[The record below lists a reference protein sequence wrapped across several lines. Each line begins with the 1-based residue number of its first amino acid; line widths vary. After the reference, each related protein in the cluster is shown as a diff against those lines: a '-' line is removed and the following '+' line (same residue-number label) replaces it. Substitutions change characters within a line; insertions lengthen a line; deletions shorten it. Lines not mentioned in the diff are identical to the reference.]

1 MHPGSKTV
9 LFLCTG
15 NYYRSRFAEEF
26 FNHRADAFRSIWTA
40 NSRGL
45 AIDRLGKNA
54 GAFSRVALKRLQ
66 DKGCLIRGVSRPPQL
81 CTTVDLANANH
92 IVALDR
98 IEHRPLMREIFPNWA
113 DRIEYWDVGDIGV
126 AAPEVALASIEQRI
140 ETLILRI
147 PRR

>member
-1 MHPGSKTV
+1 MQAGSKTV

-15 NYYRSRFAEEF
+15 NYYRSRFAEEL
-26 FNHRADAFRSIWTA
+26 FNDRAQGFGSVWRAI
-40 NSRGL
+40 SRGL

-66 DKGCLIRGVSRPPQL
+66 DRGCIIHGSNRSPQQ
-81 CTTVDLANANH
+81 CTSADLANANH

-98 IEHRPLMREIFPNWA
+98 LEHRALVQELFPAWA
-113 DRIEYWDVGDIGV
+113 QRIEYWDVGDIGV
-126 AAPEVALASIEQRI
+126 AIPDVALASIEHRI
-140 ETLILRI
+140 EALILRL